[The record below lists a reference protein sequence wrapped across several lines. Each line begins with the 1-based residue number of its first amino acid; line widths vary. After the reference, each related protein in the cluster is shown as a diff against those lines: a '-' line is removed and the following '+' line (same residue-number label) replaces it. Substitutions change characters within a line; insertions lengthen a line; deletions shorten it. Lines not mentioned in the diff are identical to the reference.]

1 MTPSPLQRLNPLHL
15 LIAFGSGGLLTLMVY
30 FNGQLSHYG
39 NALFASW
46 AAHGTG
52 TVAAVIFLAILY
64 RRRPAPTTQPKP
76 RVPLWAYL
84 GGISGALTVM
94 LTSTTVNT
102 PLALAGTLALGLA
115 GQVIFSLA
123 ADNWGFFGLPK
134 RKLQLRDGAAILLI
148 LAGSALIILV
158 GMAGRP

>member
-1 MTPSPLQRLNPLHL
+1 MTPSTPQRLNPLHL

-52 TVAAVIFLAILY
+52 TIAAIAFLAILY
-64 RRRPAPTTQPKP
+64 RRRPAPTAQPKP
-76 RVPLWAYL
+76 RVPAWAYL

-123 ADNWGFFGLPK
+123 ADHWGLFGLPK